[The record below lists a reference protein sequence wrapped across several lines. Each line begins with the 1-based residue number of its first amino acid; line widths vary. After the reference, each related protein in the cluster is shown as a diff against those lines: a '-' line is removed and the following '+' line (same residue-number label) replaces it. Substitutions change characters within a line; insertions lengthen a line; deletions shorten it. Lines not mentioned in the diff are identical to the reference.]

1 MKKLLHIPLFIIMFA
16 GVLAINAHAQT
27 RVIADIPFAFSAGK
41 TAFPA
46 GRYTI
51 TVLNPTSDRK
61 ILQIR
66 SLDGRSSVMVL
77 TTEIIGPTTDDAKLV
92 FERYGDRYVF
102 ARAHLAGDQ
111 STLVVVG
118 GS

>member
-1 MKKLLHIPLFIIMFA
+1 MYIPLFIIMFA
-16 GVLAINAHAQT
+16 GVLAINAQAQT
-27 RVIADIPFAFSAGK
+27 KVIADVPFAFTAGK
-41 TAFPA
+41 TTLPA

-51 TVLNPTSDRK
+51 TVLNPSSDRK
-61 ILQIR
+61 VLQIR
-66 SLDGRSSVMVL
+66 SLDGRSSVIVL

-111 STLVVVG
+111 STLVVVVG
-118 GS
+118 N